1 MKTSSQLLALL
12 ALSTALSLSSC
23 TRAPVESEDP
33 ASGRASSPSARE
45 FNRQTNE
52 STNTG
57 ADTDVKSTP
66 PDKEQP

>member
-1 MKTSSQLLALL
+1 MKKPQILLA
-12 ALSTALSLSSC
+12 ALTLGAMLSLASC
-23 TRAPVESEDP
+23 ARDTTEAANP
-33 ASGRASSPSARE
+33 SGRASSPSAAE

-66 PDKEQP
+66 PAEEQP